1 MKREREPSGD
11 ATVRLLPPAAFY
23 EGPARAYAAPVH
35 VEGDQLA
42 MITVPATS
50 ETGGSTPVTLR
61 PSVEWL
67 NPEPQLEQAER
78 QDAHIKPIGAKARL
92 MTEALEPPADAAK
105 EMRVFPR
112 YHQTHSNW

>member
-1 MKREREPSGD
+1 MTQAFEGEAASETSTSDYTSPFPLARRMKREREPSGD

-67 NPEPQLEQAER
+67 NPEPQLEQAR
-78 QDAHIKPIGAKARL
+78 RRTRTSSRSAR
-92 MTEALEPPADAAK
+92 
-105 EMRVFPR
+105 RR
-112 YHQTHSNW
+112 G